1 MRIDSYLKNLPWSRA
16 IFPEL
21 VGELALASAMALL
34 GTLLSD
40 FSDGKCSSSFSV
52 CFVTLAS
59 PFKESNHCTWRH
71 RPRFWET
78 GAFRKWKKILRIVS
92 FISQRVSRK
101 DTSDKV
107 RHYLD
112 NKTNSFSRVSP
123 LLPSSAWE
131 RGWWGELACSIQA
144 DLTCKIFHWKDVLGW
159 LSRVLTKKYILTAL
173 K

>member
-40 FSDGKCSSSFSV
+40 FSDGKCSSSFSA

-59 PFKESNHCTWRH
+59 PFKESNRCTWRH

-92 FISQRVSRK
+92 FISQEFLGKILPTRFVTTLTTRQTRFQGVSSPAVFSLGERLMGW
-101 DTSDKV
+101 TSLFDPS
-107 RHYLD
+107 RSNLQD
-112 NKTNSFSRVSP
+112 FS
-123 LLPSSAWE
+123 LK
-131 RGWWGELACSIQA
+131 GCSW
-144 DLTCKIFHWKDVLGW
+144 LT
-159 LSRVLTKKYILTAL
+159 
-173 K
+173 

>member
-40 FSDGKCSSSFSV
+40 LSDGKCSSSFSA

-59 PFKESNHCTWRH
+59 PFKESNRCTWRH

-107 RHYLD
+107 RHYVD
-112 NKTNSFSRVSP
+112 NDTNSFPGCLLSCRLQPGIMGERLMGWTSLFDPSRSN
-123 LLPSSAWE
+123 LQDLSLK
-131 RGWWGELACSIQA
+131 GCSW
-144 DLTCKIFHWKDVLGW
+144 LT
-159 LSRVLTKKYILTAL
+159 
-173 K
+173 